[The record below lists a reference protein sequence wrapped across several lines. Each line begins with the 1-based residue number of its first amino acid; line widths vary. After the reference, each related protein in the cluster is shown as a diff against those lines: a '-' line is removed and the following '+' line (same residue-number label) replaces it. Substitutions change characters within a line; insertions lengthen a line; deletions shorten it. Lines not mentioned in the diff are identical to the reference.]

1 MKRRNA
7 KRHPSKTKNTRKH
20 EMTKTRKKDKKALA
34 KCEKQARKDETTE
47 GTEIIEIG
55 EADSLRSSSDSSLL
69 KKLRFASSFPLC
81 IRCWSRFAQPMFRI
95 SPHAT
100 RSVLRAKR
108 GEVRFLLFYSFFCV
122 YHCSSLV
129 SFFVRWT
136 LRVTQ
141 WFISFVF

>member
-81 IRCWSRFAQPMFRI
+81 IQCWSRFAQPTLCVGSRFAQPTLCVGSRFAQPMLRI
-95 SPHAT
+95 
-100 RSVLRAKR
+100 
-108 GEVRFLLFYSFFCV
+108 
-122 YHCSSLV
+122 
-129 SFFVRWT
+129 
-136 LRVTQ
+136 TQ
-141 WFISFVF
+141 WFIFYRSFNNFASFH